1 MRRGSAVTVYLSD
14 DAIVALDAEVERRA
28 AKDRENGL
36 KGYSVTNRSKL
47 ISLIV
52 SDYLAHHAE
61 EDLSVDLIR
70 AAVSPVLEEYGI
82 AKASLFGS
90 YARGEQAPGSEVD
103 IIVMRGA
110 LRGLRFMKLQEDLE
124 AALGKPVNLKA
135 FEDSL
140 AFTMEISKECIN
152 LVLPKP
158 TAAE

>member
-14 DAIVALDAEVERRA
+14 EATAALDAEVERRA
-28 AKDRENGL
+28 NKDRENGL

-52 SDYLAHHAE
+52 SEYLATHAE
-61 EDLSVDLIR
+61 EDLSVDVIR
-70 AAVSPVLEEYGI
+70 KAVAPVLEEYAI

-90 YARGEQAPGSEVD
+90 YARGEQTSDSEVD

-110 LRGLRFMKLQEDLE
+110 LRGLKFMKLKEDLE
-124 AALGKPVNLKA
+124 AAVGKPVNLKA

-140 AFTMEISKECIN
+140 AFTMEISKECVN
-152 LVLPKP
+152 LILPK
-158 TAAE
+158 TDAE